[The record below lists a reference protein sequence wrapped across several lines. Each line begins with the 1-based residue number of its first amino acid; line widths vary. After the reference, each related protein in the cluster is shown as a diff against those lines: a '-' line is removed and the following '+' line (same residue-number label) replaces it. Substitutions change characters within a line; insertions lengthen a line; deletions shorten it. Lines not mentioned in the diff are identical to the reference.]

1 VPRAAKSLPR
11 RNASA
16 AVKTALEWAAAPD
29 MEPTMQKAIMNRAA
43 LFVAAT
49 IFAMPCH
56 AQSIPASDPDE
67 ARIEDVITASHILTN
82 EGILDSFG
90 HVSARSAKNPDHFF
104 IPRAMPPALVS
115 RADMVEVGLDCKPV
129 APNAPRLNGERYIH
143 CQVYKARSD
152 VGSVIHTHDLA
163 VIPLGLAGMP
173 LRPVIAQAGFLP
185 LETPLFEV
193 REANASEKKRGMLV
207 LNAILGEALARKLAA
222 NPVILMRGHG
232 DTVVGGSVREA
243 TVRTIY
249 THIDAQAQTAAMA
262 LGTRITAL
270 DDAELATNA
279 AENFD
284 ADRPWQNYKQRLPPG
299 R

>member
-1 VPRAAKSLPR
+1 
-11 RNASA
+11 
-16 AVKTALEWAAAPD
+16 
-29 MEPTMQKAIMNRAA
+29 MQKAILNRAA
-43 LFVAAT
+43 LFVSAT
-49 IFAMPCH
+49 IFAVPCY
-56 AQSIPASDPDE
+56 AQGNGASDADE
-67 ARIEDVITASHILTN
+67 ARIQDVITASHILTN

-90 HVSARSAKNPDHFF
+90 HISARSANNPDRFF

-115 RADMVEVGLDCKPV
+115 RADIVEVGLDCKPV
-129 APNAPRLNGERYIH
+129 APDAPRLNGERYIH

-152 VGSVIHTHDLA
+152 VQSVIHTHDLA
-163 VIPLGLAGMP
+163 VIPLGLAGIA
-173 LRPVIAQAGFLP
+173 LRPVVAQAGFLP

-193 REANASEKKRGMLV
+193 REANVSEKKRGMLV
-207 LNAILGEALARKLAA
+207 LNTNLGAALAKKLGA

-232 DTVVGGSVREA
+232 DTVVGRSVREA
-243 TVRTIY
+243 TIRTIY

-262 LGTRITAL
+262 LGTKITAL